1 MRWAVCS
8 RTEARRW
15 NEQRAP
21 GAEPELPG
29 IPQCPSSR
37 PVSLRARSPGAGSR
51 ARGPSGAAGPP
62 GGGAGAG
69 IVARSSDGAGR
80 GRIRAAGA
88 GEGGLFRAVDPS
100 ARGRSGTL
108 SLPSSVGSTAV
119 TERAVGER
127 KTLSE
132 MTAEEWEAL
141 CDGCGRCWVHKQQD
155 VDTGELVFTKMACR
169 ALDHDTGRWA
179 VYEELH

>member
-37 PVSLRARSPGAGSR
+37 PVSLRARSSGAGSR
-51 ARGPSGAAGPP
+51 ARGPAGAAGPP

-80 GRIRAAGA
+80 GRVRAAGA
-88 GEGGLFRAVDPS
+88 GESGLFRAVAPS
-100 ARGRSGTL
+100 ARRGSGTL
-108 SLPSSVGSTAV
+108 SRPRSVERKTV
-119 TERAVGER
+119 TEQPFWER

-132 MTAEEWEAL
+132 MTAEERSEERRV
-141 CDGCGRCWVHKQQD
+141 GKEGGGGRG
-155 VDTGELVFTKMACR
+155 GEHWKR
-169 ALDHDTGRWA
+169 QR
-179 VYEELH
+179 